1 MASRSSFGTFNRFCN
16 KRKASK
22 TEREHK
28 RASSSSSG
36 LTGGSAAHGS
46 LVIVHFPHPQAG
58 RYPVVRR
65 ASPLPES
72 AWIVTVSP
80 KAVMR
85 SALSTSSRLL
95 NHLCCRYLRIP
106 AAALPDDPHT
116 TGEKAR
122 WDCRDKRL
130 RRLAVRE
137 SVFVF
142 ALLFSNFVQK
152 SPLIRRAGYLI
163 ALRMVNTLPVSGS
176 APPTFQYENCFHC
189 RYPFYVNL
197 RTS

>member
-22 TEREHK
+22 PKGSISERLHPAVDQQGK
-28 RASSSSSG
+28 RSTRQFGNCSFSTPAGRALSSSVS
-36 LTGGSAAHGS
+36 
-46 LVIVHFPHPQAG
+46 
-58 RYPVVRR
+58 R
-65 ASPLPES
+65 ASPLPERD
-72 AWIVTVSP
+72 WIVTVSP

-116 TGEKAR
+116 IGEKAR

-137 SVFVF
+137 SV
-142 ALLFSNFVQK
+142 LCLHCYSLILFKKARS
-152 SPLIRRAGYLI
+152 LGGLGI
-163 ALRMVNTLPVSGS
+163 
-176 APPTFQYENCFHC
+176 
-189 RYPFYVNL
+189 
-197 RTS
+197 